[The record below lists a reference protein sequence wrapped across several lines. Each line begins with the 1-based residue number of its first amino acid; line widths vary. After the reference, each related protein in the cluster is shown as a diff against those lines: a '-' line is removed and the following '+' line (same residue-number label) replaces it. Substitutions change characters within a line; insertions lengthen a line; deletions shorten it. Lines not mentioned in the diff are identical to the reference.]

1 MEGGFVRLPG
11 RSPTQTVYHLRGTFA
26 SRGTS
31 AASVNRLVDTPP
43 GKEYTL
49 LHMKQTHYYTDER
62 NVQIIIAL
70 LKAHGIKKVIAS
82 PGTTNVGFLGSI
94 EFDPWFQVW
103 SAVDER
109 HAAYMACGMAYE
121 SGEPV
126 VLTCTG
132 ASAARNYLP
141 GLTEAFYR
149 KLPILALTTTSK
161 SISRTGNLFGQQLD
175 HSVLPKDAAR
185 YSAQCRTILTDEQFH
200 DCERLVNEAILELFR
215 HGGGPVHLNYETTFD
230 TRFSVEKLP
239 SVRKMERHFGWEKR
253 LPAIASDAR
262 IIIAVG
268 AHKSF
273 SESARKALEQF
284 ARTYDAVVLCDSTS
298 SYSGAN
304 RISSSLLCSQRIGA
318 NPAYGKLKPDLI
330 IHIGE
335 ICNDYATYGYLPEL
349 APVWRVSEDGELRDR
364 WGWLEKVFEMREED
378 FFSRYADGI
387 AERHYGYCK
396 AWQDADAALRTK
408 IPELPFSNLW
418 MASQLVPRIPSDA
431 FLYLGVSTTLQ
442 SWNVFVSGSTFAST
456 ANVGCCGIDGCVSGL
471 VGASLANEHRLHF
484 GVVGDLTF
492 FYDMNA
498 IGNRHIK
505 SNLRLLV
512 VNNGCGAIF
521 HSRGYATMRFGEDE
535 VDRFHAAGGHFGNK
549 STCLIRDYALALGF
563 KYIAATDKN
572 AFAKAV
578 PEFISDSSDKPILL
592 ECFTDAENEAQA
604 KILKDS
610 IDRYFPPQTL
620 KDEIKKMVPQGVKD
634 LIKGAMKR

>member
-1 MEGGFVRLPG
+1 ME
-11 RSPTQTVYHLRGTFA
+11 Q
-26 SRGTS
+26 
-31 AASVNRLVDTPP
+31 N
-43 GKEYTL
+43 
-49 LHMKQTHYYTDER
+49 HYYTNEK
-62 NVQIIIAL
+62 NIQIIIAL

-82 PGTTNVGFLGSI
+82 PGNSNLGFLGSI
-94 EFDPWFQVW
+94 EFDPWFQIW

-132 ASAARNYLP
+132 ASSARNYLP
-141 GLTEAFYR
+141 GLTEAYYR
-149 KLPILALTTTSK
+149 KLPVLALTTSQPLGH
-161 SISRTGNLFGQQLD
+161 TGNLFGQQLD
-175 HSVLPKDAAR
+175 HSFVPKDAAR
-185 YSAQCRTILTDEQFH
+185 YSAQCRIVQSDEQYH

-230 TRFSVEKLP
+230 TRFAEERLP
-239 SVRKMERHFGWEKR
+239 DVRVMKRHFNYEND
-253 LPAIASDAR
+253 LPPISAETKIAI
-262 IIIAVG
+262 IVG
-268 AHKSF
+268 AHKPF
-273 SESARKALEQF
+273 SKSTLSALDRF
-284 ARTYDAVVLCDSTS
+284 ACAYDAAVLCDATS
-298 SYSGAN
+298 SYSGPN
-304 RISSSLLCSQRIGA
+304 RVSSALVCSQGIA
-318 NPAYGKLKPDLI
+318 SNPAYQKLKPDLI

-335 ICNDYATYGYLPEL
+335 ICNDYATYGYLPGL

-364 WGWLEKVFEMREED
+364 WGRLEKVFEMREED

-387 AERHYGYCK
+387 AERHYGYCR
-396 AWQDADAALRTK
+396 AWQDADAALRSK
-408 IPELPFSNLW
+408 IPDLPFSNLW
-418 MASQLVPRIPSDA
+418 MASQLVPKIPSDA

-442 SWNVFVSGSTFAST
+442 SWNAFVSGRTFAST

-471 VGASLANEHRLHF
+471 VGASLANERRVHF

-505 SNLRLLV
+505 PNLRLLV

-549 STCLIRDYALALGF
+549 STCLLRDYASALGF
-563 KYIAATDKN
+563 KYLAATDKE

-578 PEFISDSSDKPILL
+578 PEFISDSSDKPIVL
-592 ECFTDAENEAQA
+592 ECFTDAENEAIA
-604 KILKDS
+604 KTYKDT
-610 IDRYFPPQTL
+610 IDRYVPPLTM
-620 KDEIKKMVPQGVKD
+620 KGEIKKMIPQGVKD
-634 LIKGAMKR
+634 AIKSLIK